1 MANDKILFLTDE
13 SYENEAVQSDI
24 PVVIDFYADWCGP
37 CRMVAPVFDA
47 LADKYDGK
55 AKICK
60 VNVDEQKQLAM
71 AHRVMSI
78 PTVIFMKGGEVV
90 DRVTGALPQ
99 ADFEAKIEGL
109 L

>member
-1 MANDKILFLTDE
+1 MASDKVLFLTE
-13 SYENEAVQSDI
+13 QNYEAEAVKSDI

-47 LADKYDGK
+47 LAEKYDCK
-55 AKICK
+55 VKICK
-60 VNVDEQKQLAM
+60 LNVDEQKQLAM
-71 AHRVMSI
+71 SHRVMSI

-99 ADFEAKIEGL
+99 AAFEEKINAL

>member
-1 MANDKILFLTDE
+1 MANDKVIFLTE
-13 SYENEAVQSDI
+13 ETYETEAVKSDV

-71 AHRVMSI
+71 THRVMSI
-78 PTVIFMKGGEVV
+78 PTVIFMKNGEVV

-99 ADFEAKIEGL
+99 AAFEEKITGL

>member
-1 MANDKILFLTDE
+1 MANDKVIFLTE
-13 SYENEAVQSDI
+13 ETYETTAVQSDI

-47 LADKYDGK
+47 LADKYDGT

-71 AHRVMSI
+71 THRVMSI
-78 PTVIFMKGGEVV
+78 PTVIFMKNGEVV

-99 ADFEAKIEGL
+99 AAFEEKINAL

>member
-1 MANDKILFLTDE
+1 MKTIKNNSE
-13 SYENEAVQSDI
+13 YENLLKQDKPI
-24 PVVIDFYADWCGP
+24 LLDFYADWCGP

-71 AHRVMSI
+71 THRVMSI
-78 PTVIFMKGGEVV
+78 PTVIFMKNGEVV
-90 DRVTGALPQ
+90 DKVTGALPQ
-99 ADFEAKIEGL
+99 AAFEEKINGL